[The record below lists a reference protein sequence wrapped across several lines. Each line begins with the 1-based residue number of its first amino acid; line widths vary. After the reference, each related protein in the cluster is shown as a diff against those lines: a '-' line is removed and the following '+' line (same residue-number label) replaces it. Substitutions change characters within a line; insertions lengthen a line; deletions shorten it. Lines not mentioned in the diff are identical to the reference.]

1 MKNTLA
7 DLNNHLFEQM
17 ERLNDESIV
26 GGNLKEEI
34 DRANAMAKVASQ
46 IINNGNLVLKIKV
59 MQDERAIEE
68 EEEIPPMLGSSKE
81 FPKRK

>member
-68 EEEIPPMLGSSKE
+68 EEIPPMLGSSKE
-81 FPKRK
+81 SPKRK

>member
-26 GGNLKEEI
+26 EGNLKEEI

-46 IINNGNLVLKIKV
+46 IINGGNLVLKVKN
-59 MQDERAIEE
+59 MQNEYGITENDN
-68 EEEIPPMLGSSKE
+68 IPPMLNASKE
-81 FPKRK
+81 SPKSK